1 MPHSRSSPPRN
12 ALPGAAP
19 ATLANFAP
27 HTEAQ
32 LGEFAGSK
40 GKEAAHAVEETVA
53 RMLERQ
59 AQSIEGVNRGI
70 AAGQRGELIDHE
82 EMVKRIGRLFSR
94 ASRPWRP
101 AQVGSLPHQE
111 QSSEDCFTGAPR
123 SGDAAR

>member
-32 LGEFAGSK
+32 LGEFAASK
-40 GKEAAHAVEETVA
+40 GKEAAQVVEETVA

-59 AQSIEGVNRGI
+59 AQFIEGVNRGI
-70 AAGQRGELIDHE
+70 AARERGELIDHE
-82 EMVKRIGRLFSR
+82 EMVKRIEQLFQSR
-94 ASRPWRP
+94 EP
-101 AQVGSLPHQE
+101 A
-111 QSSEDCFTGAPR
+111 
-123 SGDAAR
+123 